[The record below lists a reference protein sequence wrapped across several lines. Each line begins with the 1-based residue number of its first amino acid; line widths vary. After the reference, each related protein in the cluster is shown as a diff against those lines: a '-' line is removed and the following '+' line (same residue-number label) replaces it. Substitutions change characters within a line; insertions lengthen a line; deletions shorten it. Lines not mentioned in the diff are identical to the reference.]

1 MKIIYIGDTHGR
13 DCWMK
18 IVEQNPDADLF
29 VFAGDYF
36 DSLTIPALSQINN
49 FKLILNF
56 RNENP
61 DKVILLF
68 GNHDFHYTSGCIG
81 GTYTGFDYSVFYN
94 MKLELESLIR
104 QEILKIC
111 YVKDDILF
119 SHAGVT
125 KTWCENNNVD
135 LENLEDSLN
144 QILLYK
150 PHLFAFKSGI
160 RRDKFGDDITQG
172 PLWVREKSL
181 KEDGLSDYVHIVGHS
196 SSDEIIFNLSDD
208 GAKYIIADTLRNEKY
223 LEIIIEEGKS
233 KQFNSKTIY

>member
-1 MKIIYIGDTHGR
+1 MKIILIGDIHGR
-13 DCWMK
+13 DSWMN

-29 VFAGDYF
+29 VFVGDYF
-36 DSLTIPALSQINN
+36 DSFTIPALSQINN

-56 RNENP
+56 RDENP

-81 GTYTGFDYSVFYN
+81 HYTGFDYSVFYN
-94 MKLELESLIR
+94 MKLDLESLIR

-119 SHAGVT
+119 SHAGLT

-135 LENLEDSLN
+135 LENLEDNLN
-144 QILLYK
+144 QILIYK
-150 PHLFAFKSGI
+150 PQLFAFKSGI
-160 RRDKFGDDITQG
+160 RRDKYGDDVTQG

-196 SSDEIIFNLSDD
+196 SSDEIIFNLFDD
-208 GAKYIIADTLRNEKY
+208 GAKYIITDTLRNEKY

>member
-1 MKIIYIGDTHGR
+1 MKIIVIGDIHGR
-13 DCWMK
+13 DSWMK

-29 VFAGDYF
+29 VFVGDYF
-36 DSLTIPALSQINN
+36 DSFTIPALSQINN

-56 RNENP
+56 RDENP

-81 GTYTGFDYSVFYN
+81 HYTGFDYSVFYN
-94 MKLELESLIR
+94 MKLDLESLIR

-119 SHAGVT
+119 SHAGLT

-135 LENLEDSLN
+135 LENLEDNLN
-144 QILLYK
+144 QILIYK
-150 PHLFAFKSGI
+150 PQLFAFKSGI
-160 RRDKFGDDITQG
+160 RRDKYGDDVTQG

-196 SSDEIIFNLSDD
+196 SSDEIIFNLFDD
-208 GAKYIIADTLRNEKY
+208 GAKYIITDTLRNEKY